1 MDLPALYLSS
11 YIIEYKND
19 YDTNLRK
26 ETEEGNWED
35 WILYRLDI
43 VEQTALNGR
52 QQIAEIETL
61 MGTMGLEIQEKLPKV
76 YSKDLIETLFRLP
89 YTKIYIENT

>member
-35 WILYRLDI
+35 WILYRLD
-43 VEQTALNGR
+43 
-52 QQIAEIETL
+52 
-61 MGTMGLEIQEKLPKV
+61 
-76 YSKDLIETLFRLP
+76 
-89 YTKIYIENT
+89 